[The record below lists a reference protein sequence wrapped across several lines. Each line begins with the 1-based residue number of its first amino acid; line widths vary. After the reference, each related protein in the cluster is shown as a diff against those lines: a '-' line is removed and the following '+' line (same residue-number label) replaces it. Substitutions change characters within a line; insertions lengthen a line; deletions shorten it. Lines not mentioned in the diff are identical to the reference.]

1 MRRTLQGVY
10 TLTLLLCVPVSAQ
23 AQRLSTSFGA
33 PYAPQLV
40 VRVAPDSPS
49 PAPDLQQP
57 RECHARPL
65 LIAAGML
72 GGALG
77 GYVGYEILWGIW
89 PGDPSGFWGRPWR
102 TTLVLS
108 GAVVGAVSSARQLSR
123 RCARAGA

>member
-1 MRRTLQGVY
+1 MRRALGGVC
-10 TLTLLLCVPVSAQ
+10 TLTLLLCVPVSAR
-23 AQRLSTSFGA
+23 AQRLSNSFGA
-33 PYAPQLV
+33 PYEPQLV
-40 VRVAPDSPS
+40 LVAPHSTS
-49 PAPDLQQP
+49 SAAHLQQP

-102 TTLVLS
+102 TTLVVS